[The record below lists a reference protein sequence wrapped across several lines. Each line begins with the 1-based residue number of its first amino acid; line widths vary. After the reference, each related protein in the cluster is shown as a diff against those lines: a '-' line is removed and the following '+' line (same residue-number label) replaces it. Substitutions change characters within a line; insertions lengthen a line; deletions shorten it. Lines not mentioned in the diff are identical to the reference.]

1 MFILSKKKKKK
12 DDKMKNFTSSLE
24 STEKELLNR
33 NSPSKKH
40 RITAF

>member
-12 DDKMKNFTSSLE
+12 DDKMNFTSYLE
-24 STEKELLNR
+24 STDKELLNR
-33 NSPSKKH
+33 NFPSKKH